1 MVILKV
7 QQRIV
12 ELHRYIR
19 MMDWK
24 NDSELMTV
32 DMGTGSQ
39 EQIIELSRQ
48 RTESLKN
55 GDHERKLDWRLVI
68 DEEALNEMKEMLGP
82 PGGFGELGFNVAKDR
97 VCLGAV
103 CRGSSFVL
111 TFELEDREEEKREA
125 VKRNERRGVEIERNR
140 VEVNERHRES
150 NSGKRHKF

>member
-1 MVILKV
+1 MVILRA
-7 QQRIV
+7 QQRV
-12 ELHRYIR
+12 MELHRYIR
-19 MMDWK
+19 MIDWK

-32 DMGTGSQ
+32 DMGNESGNGSQ

-97 VCLGAV
+97 VYLGAV

-125 VKRNERRGVEIERNR
+125 VKR
-140 VEVNERHRES
+140 
-150 NSGKRHKF
+150 K